1 MGKVQLLQCRECG
14 KEYEPIFQYICEECF
29 GPLEVKYDLE
39 SLKVTR
45 EAFTS
50 RPKSLWRYFEL
61 IPLDEKSRIIDL
73 GAGYTPLHKAER
85 LAKRL
90 GLKNLYIKNDTVN
103 PTFSFK
109 DRPASVAVSKALELG
124 LSAVGSPSTGNL
136 AAATAAHAARACFPC
151 YIFIPW
157 DIEPAKIVQ
166 AAAYGAEIVAIK
178 GTYDD
183 ANKLATQAG
192 EIYNIGV
199 VNVNLR
205 PYYVEGSKTLG
216 FEVCE
221 QLGWESPDHV
231 IVPTGSGALLCA
243 LGRGFEQL
251 KSVDLIRENNVKI
264 TSAQPYGCSPIV
276 DAIKKS
282 TDVIDPVER
291 PNTIAKSLA
300 IGEPGD
306 GIYAARTVME
316 TKGFGENC
324 TDEEII
330 EAIKLLAST
339 EGIFTEPAGAVTIA
353 VLRKLIGE
361 GKIDADET
369 TVCYVTGNGLKTPE
383 AVSAPAAKPVAI
395 DQKIEV
401 IAQIIRR

>member
-1 MGKVQLLQCRECG
+1 MGNVQSLECRECG
-14 KEYEPIFQYICEECF
+14 KEYAPTFRYVCDECF
-29 GPLEVKYDLE
+29 GPLEVKYDLA
-39 SLKVTR
+39 SIKVTKETFAGR
-45 EAFTS
+45 A
-50 RPKSLWRYFEL
+50 KNLWRYFEL
-61 IPLDEKSRIIDL
+61 LPLGEKSRIVDL

-136 AAATAAHAARACFPC
+136 AAATAAHGARAGLPC

-157 DIEPAKIVQ
+157 DIEPTKIVQ
-166 AAAYGAEIVAIK
+166 AATYGAEIVAIK

-192 EIYNIGV
+192 EIYNIGI

-221 QLGWESPDHV
+221 QLNWNAPDHV

-243 LGRGFEQL
+243 IGRGFSEFET
-251 KSVDLIRENNVKI
+251 VGLIKENGVKI

-276 DAIKKS
+276 DAIKQG
-282 TDVIDPVER
+282 TDAINPVEK

-306 GIYAARTVME
+306 GVYAARTVHQ

-324 TDEEII
+324 TDEEIVD
-330 EAIKLLAST
+330 AIRLLAST
-339 EGIFTEPAGAVTIA
+339 EGIFTEPGGAVSIA
-353 VLRKLIGE
+353 VLKKLVNA
-361 GKIDADET
+361 GKINADET
-369 TVCYVTGNGLKTPE
+369 VVCYVTGNGLKTPE
-383 AVSAPAAKPVAI
+383 VVAAPSTKPVAV
-395 DQKIEV
+395 DPRIEV
-401 IAQIIRR
+401 LAQIIRR

>member
-1 MGKVQLLQCRECG
+1 MGNLQSLECRECG
-14 KEYEPIFQYICEECF
+14 REYAPTFRYVCDECF
-29 GPLEVKYDLE
+29 GPLEVKYDLT
-39 SLKVTR
+39 SIKVTR
-45 EAFTS
+45 ETFAG
-50 RPKSLWRYFEL
+50 RAKNLWRYFEL
-61 IPLDEKSRIIDL
+61 LPLGEKSRMVDL

-136 AAATAAHAARACFPC
+136 AAATAAHGARAGLPC

-157 DIEPAKIVQ
+157 DIEPTKIVQ
-166 AAAYGAEIVAIK
+166 AATYGAEIIAIK

-192 EIYNIGV
+192 EIYNIGI

-221 QLGWESPDHV
+221 QLNWNAPDHV

-243 LGRGFEQL
+243 IGRGFNEFEAVGLL
-251 KSVDLIRENNVKI
+251 KENKVKI

-276 DAIKKS
+276 DAIKQG
-282 TDVIDPVER
+282 TDAINPVEK

-306 GIYAARTVME
+306 GVYAARTVQH

-324 TDEEII
+324 TDEEIVD
-330 EAIKLLAST
+330 AIRLLAST
-339 EGIFTEPAGAVTIA
+339 EGIFTEPGGAVSIA
-353 VLRKLIGE
+353 VLKKLVNAE
-361 GKIDADET
+361 KISADET
-369 TVCYVTGNGLKTPE
+369 VVCYVTGNGLKTPE
-383 AVSAPAAKPVAI
+383 VVTAPSTKPVAV
-395 DQKIEV
+395 DPKIEV
-401 IAQIIRR
+401 LAQIIRR

>member
-1 MGKVQLLQCRECG
+1 MGNVQSLECRECG
-14 KEYEPIFQYICEECF
+14 KEYAPTFRYVCDECF
-29 GPLEVKYDLE
+29 GPLEVKYDLA
-39 SLKVTR
+39 SIKVTR
-45 EAFTS
+45 ETFAG
-50 RPKSLWRYFEL
+50 RAKNLWRYFEL
-61 IPLDEKSRIIDL
+61 LPLGEKSRIVDL

-136 AAATAAHAARACFPC
+136 AAATAAHGARAGLPC

-157 DIEPAKIVQ
+157 DIEPTKVVQ
-166 AAAYGAEIVAIK
+166 AATYGAEIVAIK

-192 EIYNIGV
+192 ELYNIGI

-221 QLGWESPDHV
+221 QLNWDAPDHV

-243 LGRGFEQL
+243 IGRGFTEFET
-251 KSVDLIRENNVKI
+251 VGLIKENRVKI

-276 DAIKKS
+276 DAIKQG
-282 TDVIDPVER
+282 TDAINPVEK

-306 GIYAARTVME
+306 GVYAARTVHQ

-324 TDEEII
+324 TDEEIVD
-330 EAIKLLAST
+330 AIKLLAST
-339 EGIFTEPAGAVTIA
+339 EGIFTEPGGAVSIA
-353 VLRKLIGE
+353 VLKKLVNA
-361 GKIDADET
+361 GKISADET
-369 TVCYVTGNGLKTPE
+369 VVCYVTGNGLKTPE
-383 AVSAPAAKPVAI
+383 VVTAPSTKPVAV
-395 DQKIEV
+395 DPKIEV
-401 IAQIIRR
+401 LAQIIRR

>member
-14 KEYEPIFQYICEECF
+14 KEYEPTFRYICEECF
-29 GPLEVKYDLE
+29 GPLEVKYDIA
-39 SLKVTR
+39 SIKVTG
-45 EAFTS
+45 ETFAS

-61 IPLDEKSRIIDL
+61 LPLDEKSRIIDL

-90 GLKNLYIKNDTVN
+90 GLRNLYIKNDTVN

-136 AAATAAHAARACFPC
+136 AAATAAHAARAGLPC

-157 DIEPAKIVQ
+157 DIEPTKVVQ

-221 QLGWESPDHV
+221 QLGWKAPDHV

-243 LGRGFEQL
+243 LGRGFDQL
-251 KSVDLIRENNVKI
+251 KSVGLIRENNVKI

-324 TDEEII
+324 TDEEIVD
-330 EAIKLLAST
+330 AIKLLAST
-339 EGIFTEPAGAVTIA
+339 EGIFTEPAGGVTIA

-361 GKIDADET
+361 GKIDAGET
-369 TVCYVTGNGLKTPE
+369 VVCYVTGNGLKTPE
-383 AVSAPAAKPVAI
+383 AVSAPTTKPIAI
-395 DQKIEV
+395 DPKIEV
-401 IAQIIRR
+401 LAQIIRR

>member
-1 MGKVQLLQCRECG
+1 MGSVQSLACRECG
-14 KEYEPIFQYICEECF
+14 TEYPPTFRYVCDECF
-29 GPLEVKYDLE
+29 GPLEVKYDLA
-39 SLKVTR
+39 SIKVTKDTF
-45 EAFTS
+45 AF
-50 RPKSLWRYFEL
+50 RAKNLWRYTEL
-61 IPLDEKSRIIDL
+61 LPLGERSRIVDL
-73 GAGYTPLHKAER
+73 GAGYTPLHKADR

-90 GLKNLYIKNDTVN
+90 GLKNVYIKNDTVN

-136 AAATAAHAARACFPC
+136 AAATAAHAARAGLPC

-157 DIEPAKIVQ
+157 DIEPTKIVQ
-166 AAAYGAEIVAIK
+166 AAAYGAEIITIK

-221 QLGWESPDHV
+221 QLGWKAPDHV

-243 LGRGFEQL
+243 VGRAFEQL
-251 KSVDLIRENNVKI
+251 EDVGLIKENEVKI

-276 DAIKKS
+276 DAIRKG
-282 TDVIDPVER
+282 TDAIDPVEK

-316 TKGFGENC
+316 SKGFGENC
-324 TDEEII
+324 TDEEIVD
-330 EAIKLLAST
+330 AIRLLAST
-339 EGIFTEPAGAVTIA
+339 EGIFTEPGGAVSLA
-353 VLRKLIGE
+353 VLKKLVNQ
-361 GKIDADET
+361 GKIGADET
-369 TVCYVTGNGLKTPE
+369 VVCYVTGNGLKTPE
-383 AVSAPAAKPVAI
+383 VVSTPTAKPIAI
-395 DQKIEV
+395 DPNIEV
-401 IAQIIRR
+401 LAQIIRR